1 MIFEIFGGKIDI
13 MSTGFSW
20 IHNLLRQIGQGYANV
35 CIGFLVLNG
44 WTHAIVQL
52 EKIYELSL
60 ALCSPLNS
68 KGFSVNQET
77 RRVTCCYYVFNR
89 MGWNPFSKIILC
101 IFVFTRYHISAKSF
115 LGNYVFFF
123 ESGKCGNFYI
133 QYFLR

>member
-1 MIFEIFGGKIDI
+1 MRFFGGKIDI

-77 RRVTCCYYVFNR
+77 RHVTCCYYVFNT
-89 MGWNPFSKIILC
+89 MGKVIHTKYSKHHPYTVAHTIECLCSKINHVLWYN
-101 IFVFTRYHISAKSF
+101 FF
-115 LGNYVFFF
+115 LFHWLVMW
-123 ESGKCGNFYI
+123 YI
-133 QYFLR
+133 W